1 MSNPETV
8 YNDIYELWRYQ
19 NAMKISKIVKK
30 ELLSKNS
37 KFFVDKQF
45 ENFDPYLNTLCSC

>member
-30 ELLSKNS
+30 ELLLKNS
-37 KFFVDKQF
+37 KFFLDKPF
-45 ENFDPYLNTLCSC
+45 EKFDLYLYTLCSC